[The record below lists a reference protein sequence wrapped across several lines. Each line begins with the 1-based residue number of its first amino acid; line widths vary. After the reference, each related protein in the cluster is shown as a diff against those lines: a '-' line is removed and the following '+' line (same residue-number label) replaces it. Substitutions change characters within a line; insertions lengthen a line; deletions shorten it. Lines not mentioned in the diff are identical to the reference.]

1 MVYTIYM
8 INMQKRLVRPKQG
21 RMLAGVCAAIA
32 NYFTI
37 DVTIVRILWII
48 LALPGGLPGVIP
60 YIVLA
65 VVIPSE

>member
-1 MVYTIYM
+1 M